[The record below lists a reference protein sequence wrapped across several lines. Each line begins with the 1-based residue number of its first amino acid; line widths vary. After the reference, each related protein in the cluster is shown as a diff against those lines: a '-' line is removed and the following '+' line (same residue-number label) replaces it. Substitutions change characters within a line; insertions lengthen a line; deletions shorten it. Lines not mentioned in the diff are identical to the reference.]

1 MDTLTFI
8 VGLLTP
14 FLAFLGVILGK
25 KMDLNKAHDT
35 AVENCQKKHKG
46 DIENVK
52 AEFKEELATI
62 NDKLDEIKTEQ
73 LKTALYVVQLQNDL
87 QDLKT
92 LVNDILE
99 KENET
104 ELKVAVL
111 DNREKVSENRIH
123 DLETEAAARNKKEG

>member
-1 MDTLTFI
+1 MDIMTFI
-8 VGLLTP
+8 VAIATP
-14 FLAFLGVILGK
+14 GLAFLGVILGK
-25 KMDLNKAHDT
+25 RMELNKAHDQ
-35 AVENCQKKHKG
+35 AVSDCQKKHKG
-46 DIENVK
+46 DIEEVK
-52 AEFKEELATI
+52 AEFREELATI

-87 QDLKT
+87 QELKT
-92 LVNDILE
+92 SVNDILE

-123 DLETEAAARNKKEG
+123 DLENEAAARNKKEG